1 MLDAAIADAKV
12 LDRLKAIVGRQGWS
26 DDPDRLAP
34 KLIEWRERWNGAT
47 PILLLPKTT
56 EEVAAIIAVCA
67 ETGTAIT
74 PQGGNTGLVGGQ
86 IPQGEL
92 LLSLDRMNAVLDIDT
107 DDDAITVQAGVTLAA
122 VHQAARAAG
131 RRFPLS
137 LASEGSCTIGGNI
150 STNAGGTAV
159 LRFGT
164 MRDLT
169 LGVEAVLPDGQIVHG
184 LKRLRKDNTGYD
196 LKHLLIGAEGTLGV
210 VTAATLKLFPLPA
223 STAVAMAGV
232 SSAKYALSLL
242 ELAKQEAGAGLEA
255 FEMISALGMSLV
267 VRHIP
272 GSRAP
277 LAGNPVW
284 FVLLEITSG
293 EEGAAGRTMER
304 VLATAL
310 DAGLIEDAVLAQT
323 EAQAKALWALRE
335 NQSAGQKAEGPA
347 WKNDIAVPVSAI
359 PAFLDQAGAAL
370 EAFSPGIRFPV
381 FGHVGDGNLHY
392 DVLAP
397 EGGDVKAHM
406 ARRDEA
412 AAIVNS
418 LVASLGG
425 SISAEHGVGVMK
437 VAQAT
442 LNKDQAEL
450 AALRAIRASLD
461 PRRIMNPRVLF

>member
-1 MLDAAIADAKV
+1 MLDTITADAKV
-12 LDRLKAIVGRQGWS
+12 LDRLKAVVGPGGWS

-34 KLIEWRERWNGAT
+34 KLVEWRERWSGAT

-56 EEVAAIIAVCA
+56 EEVAAIITICA
-67 ETGTAIT
+67 ETKTAVT

-86 IPQGEL
+86 IPQGEV
-92 LLSLDRMNAVLDIDT
+92 LLSLERMNKVLDIDT

-122 VHQAARAAG
+122 VHDAALAAG

-169 LGVEAVLPDGQIVHG
+169 LGIEAVLPDGRIVHG

-223 STAVAMAGV
+223 SKAVAFAGV
-232 SSAKYALSLL
+232 TSAKMALSLL
-242 ELAKQEAGAGLEA
+242 EMAKAEAGGGLEA
-255 FEMISALGMSLV
+255 FELIDALGMELV

-272 GSRAP
+272 NMRRP
-277 LAGNPVW
+277 LEGTHDW
-284 FVLLEITSG
+284 FVLMEIAS
-293 EEGAAGRTMER
+293 EEPGAAERTMER
-304 VLATAL
+304 VLTQAL
-310 DAGLIEDAVLAQT
+310 EREIIEDAALAQT
-323 EAQAKALWALRE
+323 EAQAKAFWNLRE

-347 WKNDIAVPVSAI
+347 WKNDISVPVSCI
-359 PAFLDQAGAAL
+359 PEFIDRAGAAL
-370 EAFSPGIRFPV
+370 RAFSPGVRIPT

-392 DVLAP
+392 DLLAP
-397 EGGDVKAHM
+397 EGGDAHAHM
-406 ARRDEA
+406 ARKEEG
-412 AAIVNS
+412 AAIVNKV
-418 LVASLGG
+418 VASLGG

-437 VAQAT
+437 VSEALLYKEPTQV
-442 LNKDQAEL
+442 

-461 PRRIMNPRVLF
+461 PLRIMNPRVLF